1 VTSQTLSLS
10 VLRETFRTRIAARKF
25 LRNVGALTVANF
37 VGAALNFAQGIFV
50 ARWLGPELY
59 GLAALV
65 MTYPSVVH
73 AFFDARSSDAS
84 VKYLGEYHGQG
95 ERDRALAMC
104 KLGYAVDLAI
114 ACVAFLVLVF
124 TAGFAAQSLVRD
136 PTIAGLM
143 VFYAAAV
150 VPRAFVGTSNT
161 ILDILGRFPLAVAC
175 LTFLVLVFTARLA
188 AESIAHDPAVA
199 GLMILYG
206 AALIPRAL
214 VGTSNAIL
222 KTLGRFS
229 FIAWIEILTTVVRT
243 VLMVGLVLAGW
254 QVAGVVW
261 ANAAAATVASLL
273 YGALAWVLIRR
284 TWGGS
289 IFQGDIRVLKGGRRQ
304 IFAFLAYNDL
314 NALVGMI
321 PKQLDVILLGYFR
334 GPTEVGYYR
343 LAKSISSVTE
353 YLTGPLRSVT
363 YAELARLWGLGHR
376 EAFSQKVRK
385 LATRI
390 GLPLGV
396 FALLGGGLMSVAL
409 PLLVG
414 EIYIPAVQAT
424 QLLLVGSAILLGFF
438 WLGPVYLAKGHV
450 RQRFV
455 IGSSVT
461 VGFALIYPF
470 VIREWGYMG
479 ASGWMLALHV
489 VGNAV
494 AGFWLWTQ
502 PEEEEKHGGAIE
514 KNNQKPTIQK
524 TDERRFKPV
533 QEQS

>member
-1 VTSQTLSLS
+1 MQARSDKALMWQTSLTTLWKN
-10 VLRETFRTRIAARKF
+10 FRTMVLAGKF
-25 LRNVGALTVANF
+25 VRQVGVLTVANF
-37 VGAALNFAQGIFV
+37 LGAVLNFVQGILV

-84 VKYLGEYHGQG
+84 VKYLGEYHGRG
-95 ERDRALAMC
+95 ERERALAMC

-124 TAGFAAQSLVRD
+124 TAGFAAQSIGHH
-136 PTIAGLM
+136 PPIAGLM
-143 VFYAAAV
+143 VFYVAALI
-150 VPRAFVGTSNT
+150 PRSIVGTST
-161 ILDILGRFPLAVAC
+161 MILDILGRFPLAVAC
-175 LTFLVLVFTARLA
+175 LAFLVLVLTARLA
-188 AESIAHDPAVA
+188 AQSIAYAPAVV

-214 VGTSNAIL
+214 VGTSNAVL
-222 KTLGRFS
+222 TTLGRFP
-229 FIAWIEILTTVVRT
+229 FIAWIEILTTVIRT
-243 VLMVGLVLAGW
+243 VLIVGLVLAGW

-261 ANAAAATVASLL
+261 ANTVAATAAGLL
-273 YGALAWVLIRR
+273 YGTVAWVLIRR
-284 TWGGS
+284 AWGGS
-289 IFQGDIRVLKGGRRQ
+289 IFQADLKVLKGGCRQ

-321 PKQLDVILLGYFR
+321 PKQLDFVILGYFR
-334 GPTEVGYYR
+334 GPTEVGYYK
-343 LAKSISSVTE
+343 LAKSISGMAQ

-363 YAELARLWGLGHR
+363 YVELARLWGLGQR
-376 EAFSQKVRK
+376 QAFSRK
-385 LATRI
+385 ARSLAICI

-396 FALLGGGLMSVAL
+396 FALLGGALMSLAV

-424 QLLLVGSAILLGFF
+424 QLLFIGSAILLAFF

-461 VGFALIYPF
+461 VCFALVYPF
-470 VIREWGYMG
+470 IIREWGYMG
-479 ASGWMLALHV
+479 AAGWMLALHV

-494 AGFWLWTQ
+494 ACFWLWTK
-502 PEEEEKHGGAIE
+502 PEEEEKHAGAIE
-514 KNNQKPTIQK
+514 RNAWS
-524 TDERRFKPV
+524 R
-533 QEQS
+533 